1 MGLIPKIRVD
11 EYFYELPDDRIA
23 LFPASPKDSA
33 KCLVYD
39 GASILDCNFQSLPNY
54 FEKDSNFV
62 INNTEVIP
70 ARIWFTTKS
79 GVSIQIFLL
88 KMLDQSA
95 HIWEVMVG
103 NRRRFKEGNTL
114 LLEDTKF
121 NLVCKWK
128 DRERNIIELESNQ
141 SVMSAIEHFGK
152 VPLPPYIVREV
163 KESDKGDYQT
173 VFAKEKGAVAAPT
186 ASLHFT
192 EDLISSIKNKGI
204 NMVPLTLHV
213 SAGTFKPV
221 SAEYADEHE
230 MHAEQ
235 FEVEASTIKLLIE
248 LKKGITA
255 VGTTSCRLLESLYF
269 LGAKLLRDGSLED
282 VFVSSQDGYDQ
293 SLLKY
298 SPNETLVALLSEVE
312 KRGGKLRGET
322 QIFMVPG
329 FEFHFT
335 QWLIT
340 NFHQPSSTLLMLI
353 SAFVGEKWKEIYQWA
368 LDKNYRFLSYGD
380 GSFLRGKK
388 IISK

>member
-11 EYFYELPDDRIA
+11 EYFYELPDERIA
-23 LFPASPKDSA
+23 LYPASPKDSA

-39 GASILDCNFQSLPNY
+39 GSNIIDSDFKSLPNHLLN
-54 FEKDSNFV
+54 DSNFIV
-62 INNTEVIP
+62 NNTEVIP
-70 ARIWFTTKS
+70 ARIWFTTES

-95 HIWEVMVG
+95 HIWEVLVG
-103 NRRRFKEGNTL
+103 NRRRFKESNTL
-114 LLEDTKF
+114 LLEDAEF

-163 KESDKGDYQT
+163 EESDKGDYQT

-192 EDLISSIKNKGI
+192 DELINDISYKGI
-204 NMVPLTLHV
+204 QIIPLTLHV

-221 SAEYADEHE
+221 SVEYADEHE

-235 FEVEASTIKLLIE
+235 FEVDASTIKHLIE
-248 LKKGITA
+248 SKNGITA

-282 VFVSSQDGYDQ
+282 VFISSEDGYDE

-298 SPNETLVALLSEVE
+298 SPQETLIALLSEVV

-340 NFHQPSSTLLMLI
+340 NFHQPNSTLLMLI
-353 SAFVGEKWKEIYQWA
+353 SAFVGDTWKEIYDWA

>member
-11 EYFYELPDDRIA
+11 EYSYLLPDERIA
-23 LFPASPKDSA
+23 LYPASPKDSA
-33 KCLVYD
+33 KCLVFD
-39 GASILDCNFQSLPNY
+39 GDKIIDSDFQALPNY
-54 FEKDSNFV
+54 LTNRSTFV
-62 INNTEVIP
+62 VNNTEVIP
-70 ARIWFTTKS
+70 ARLWFTTDS

-95 HIWEVMVG
+95 RIWEVLVG
-103 NRRRFKEGNTL
+103 NRRRFKDDKTL
-114 LLEDTKF
+114 LLEDDQFK
-121 NLVCKWK
+121 LECKWK
-128 DRERNIIELESNQ
+128 DRDSNIIELNSNESL
-141 SVMSAIEHFGK
+141 MSAIEHFGK
-152 VPLPPYIVREV
+152 VPLPPYIVRDVED
-163 KESDKGDYQT
+163 SDKGDYQT

-192 EDLISSIKNKGI
+192 DRLIGDINKKGI
-204 NMVPLTLHV
+204 NLIPLTLHV

-221 SAEYADEHE
+221 SVEYADEHE

-235 FEVEASTIKLLIE
+235 FEVEASTVKSLLE
-248 LKKGITA
+248 SKNGITA

-269 LGAKLLRDGSLED
+269 LGAKILRDGVLDD
-282 VFVSSQDGYDQ
+282 VFVSSEDGYNLE
-293 SLLKY
+293 LLKY
-298 SPNETLVALLSEVE
+298 TPSETLIALLGELE
-312 KRGGKLRGET
+312 KRGGKIRGET

-335 QWLIT
+335 QNLIT
-340 NFHQPSSTLLMLI
+340 NFHQPNSTLLMLI
-353 SAFVGEKWKEIYQWA
+353 SAFVGDKWKEIYQWA